1 MANAFGTIT
10 IVDMTDVG
18 QFSTVPMSN
27 AGLVIIYDPNAL
39 SNQYTPTSMTL
50 TPFTMYGGADYSS
63 HANVSYSW
71 YKRVDGASINYSSP
85 GTATSTNNSITISS
99 NDFTSVNA
107 KSITYYL
114 KATYNATGIGNIIAW
129 GQITISLVSQ
139 ASNIQD
145 IEISGEH
152 IFKYTYT
159 AYGSNPSIDG
169 NDTIILTATY
179 TSNVAVHQWYYYK
192 KTTVNG
198 NVTWSWETLPIN
210 GNNKVTINGSTCTIK
225 EDAPIFYDNK
235 AKIKVT
241 AHRTDNTSVEL
252 TSVYDEYEIL
262 KLYDGPVGA
271 PGEKSIAIILSNE
284 DQMIPCDGNG
294 NPAPDVTTAFSLAST
309 TIEVLEGNRNVITNN
324 ESTGYKVVATPTGVI
339 STNGL
344 QYDSTNHIYSYKV
357 DGWANNNASSQG
369 YVTFTATRTDYPPLT
384 KVMSLTKIQTGQDG
398 KTPTIYELSITPNR
412 VTTDSD
418 GDTTSAIDLVAAVT
432 AHTVST
438 QTSEA
443 VNTDVT
449 TSSTDI
455 IYYQWFV
462 NGSSSVARAG
472 AGNAVDGNGI
482 SYSIYKISNN
492 TRISLVICKIRRTN
506 ASGVILDSQ
515 SVSFVPEGAQ
525 GDTGATGDAAITLS
539 FPQNI
544 DTIGLNNDGTL
555 ASTYVLDMPY
565 TVFQG
570 TTQLN
575 AQAVNTVSKGYSFS
589 INDLDFTGNAKGSI
603 TFGSTKVTI
612 TIPNGTKVFDS
623 TITGVNAHSLNGQCI
638 IPIDYSGA
646 TQTAADGTVSTV
658 SGTILAT
665 FSWNLDIAPASGTSI
680 GIVTDDTW
688 VRYKR
693 TSNTSQPTITKNDA
707 ISVSAAQSGGTK
719 PYYIWCL
726 NRTTYTDGNV
736 SDVYTVDYYAKDPVN
751 GETPNITSTK
761 SYACTQTNTAVPAD
775 NSNLWKS
782 TINAAIAQAGLSKPY
797 YIWERTIISY
807 SYATA
812 TSQNTSVT
820 TYSSSYYPADVI
832 ELTLQANSSV
842 FNGTI
847 NQISISP
854 IVTKN
859 GSAYV
864 PLTSELTWSYI
875 LNGNMTPV
883 TSTSTSANIYRIDSG
898 NTHNLI
904 IKPDAIN
911 GSNSIQCALMTSG
924 QTIYAY
930 LPISDNID
938 EFKCDLYSTIGD
950 KITNSQG
957 EGFVECLLYRN
968 GYEIDKITSGPVITS
983 ERSTGSSPH
992 AAVINTVTEMNAST
1006 KPSNISDISAI
1017 TYTWNYLQV
1026 DSSGNLVPL
1035 SDSTY
1040 NATGKAIYIDG
1051 TMIDKKIMI
1060 NCEVT
1065 ITYVT
1070 VS

>member
-1 MANAFGTIT
+1 MANAFGSIT

-18 QFSTVPMSN
+18 QFTTVPMSN

-39 SNQYTPTSMTL
+39 SNQYTPASMTL
-50 TPFTMYGGADYSS
+50 TPFTMYGGVDYSS

-71 YKRVDGASINYSSP
+71 YKRSDGASIDYSNP
-85 GTATSTNNSITISS
+85 GTATSTSNSVIVSAS
-99 NDFTSVNA
+99 DFTSANV

-114 KATYNATGIGNIIAW
+114 KATYGVTGVGNVVAW
-129 GQITISLVSQ
+129 GQITISLMSQ

-145 IEISGEH
+145 IEINGEQ
-152 IFKYTYT
+152 IFKYKYT
-159 AYGSNPSIDG
+159 SYGSNPTIDG
-169 NDTIILTATY
+169 NDSIDLTATY

-192 KTTVNG
+192 KTTTNG
-198 NVTWSWETLPIN
+198 TTTWSWETLPIS
-210 GNNKVTINGSTCTIK
+210 GNNKVIVNGSTCTIK

-241 AHRTDNTSVEL
+241 AHRTDATTTEL
-252 TSVYDEYEIL
+252 TSVYDEYEIY
-262 KLYDGPVGA
+262 KLYDGPIGA
-271 PGEKSIAIILSNE
+271 PGEKSVAIVLSNE
-284 DQMIPCDGNG
+284 DQMIPCDNAG
-294 NPAPDVTTAFSLAST
+294 NPTPDVATAFSLAST

-324 ESTGYKVVATPTGVI
+324 AATGYVVTATPNGVV

-344 QYDSTNHIYSYKV
+344 QYDNTNHIYNYKV

-369 YVTFTATRTDYPPLT
+369 YVTFTATRTDYPTLT

-398 KTPTIYELSITPNR
+398 KTPTVYELSITPNR

-418 GDTTSAIDLVAAVT
+418 GDTTSAVDLTATVT
-432 AHTVST
+432 AHTVSV

-443 VNTDVT
+443 TNTDVT

-455 IYYQWFV
+455 MYYQWFV
-462 NGSSSVARAG
+462 NGSTSVARAG
-472 AGNAVDGNGI
+472 AGNTVDGSGV
-482 SYSIYKISNN
+482 SYSIYQVSNN
-492 TRISLVICKIRRTN
+492 TRISSVICKIRRTN
-506 ASGVILDSQ
+506 ASGVVLDSQ

-525 GDTGATGDAAITLS
+525 GDTGATGDAAITLT
-539 FPQNI
+539 FPQNT
-544 DTIGLNNDGTL
+544 DTIGLRNDGTL

-565 TVFQG
+565 TVYQG
-570 TTQLN
+570 TTPLS

-589 INDLDFTGNAKGSI
+589 INDLDFTGNAEGSI

-612 TIPNGTKVFDS
+612 TIPSGTKVYDS
-623 TITGVNAHSLNGQCI
+623 SITGANAHSLNGQCI

-665 FSWNLDIAPASGTSI
+665 FSWNLDVAPASGTSV
-680 GIVTDDTW
+680 GIVAADTW

-693 TSNTSQPTITKNDA
+693 TSNATQPTIVKGDA
-707 ISVSAAQSGGTK
+707 TSVSAAQSGGTK

-726 NRTTYTDGNV
+726 NKTTYTDGNV

-751 GETPNITSTK
+751 GETPTITSTR
-761 SYACTQTNTAVPAD
+761 SYACTKTNTAAPAD
-775 NSNLWKS
+775 SSNLWKT
-782 TINAAIAQAGLSKPY
+782 TIDAAIAQAGLTKPY
-797 YIWERTIISY
+797 YIWERTVVSY
-807 SYATA
+807 TYATE

-832 ELTLQANSSV
+832 KLALQANSTI

-847 NQISISP
+847 NQITITP
-854 IVTKN
+854 IVDKN
-859 GSAYV
+859 GDGYTPA
-864 PLTSELTWSYI
+864 TSELTWSYI
-875 LNGNMTPV
+875 LNGVMTTV
-883 TSTSTSANIYRIDSG
+883 TSTSTSDNIYRVDSG
-898 NTHNLI
+898 NTHSLI
-904 IKPDAIN
+904 VKSEAVN
-911 GSNSIQCALMTSG
+911 GGTSIQCQLITSS
-924 QTIYAY
+924 QTFYAY
-930 LPISDNID
+930 LPLADATD

-950 KITNSQG
+950 KLTNGQG
-957 EGFVECLLYRN
+957 SGFVECLLYRK
-968 GYEIDKITSGPVITS
+968 GYEIDKITAGPTITS
-983 ERSTGSSPH
+983 ARQTGTSPH
-992 AAVINTVTEMNAST
+992 AAVISTTTEMSADP

-1017 TYTWNYLQV
+1017 TYAWSYQQV
-1026 DSSGNLVPL
+1026 DSNGNLTPL

-1051 TMIDKKIMI
+1051 SMVDKKIMI

-1065 ITYVT
+1065 ITYISV
-1070 VS
+1070 